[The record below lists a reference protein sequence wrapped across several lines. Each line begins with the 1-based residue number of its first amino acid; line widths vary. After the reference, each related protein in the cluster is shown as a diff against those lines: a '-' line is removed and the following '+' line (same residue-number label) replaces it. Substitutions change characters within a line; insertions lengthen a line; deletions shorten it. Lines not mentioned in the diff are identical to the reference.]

1 MDDTLESWSLEIDV
15 DAPQCFCKGGVGD
28 VVASQEV
35 EFHPTVTD
43 DDGYYR
49 EYFIAEC
56 GGCGEM
62 LKRELHAHSFEH
74 PAPKSD
80 VVWEVIDG

>member
-1 MDDTLESWSLEIDV
+1 MNDTLESWSREIDV
-15 DAPQCFCKGGVGD
+15 DAPQCHCRGGVGE

-35 EFHPTVTD
+35 ESRPTVTD
-43 DDGYYR
+43 DNCYYR

-62 LKRELHAHSFEH
+62 LKRELHAHSFDH
-74 PAPKSD
+74 PAPKND
-80 VVWEVIDG
+80 VVWEVVG

>member
-1 MDDTLESWSLEIDV
+1 MDDTLESWSREIAFDT
-15 DAPQCFCKGGVGD
+15 PQCHCKSGVGE
-28 VVASQEV
+28 VVAS
-35 EFHPTVTD
+35 D
-43 DDGYYR
+43 NGYYR

-80 VVWEVIDG
+80 VVWEVVG